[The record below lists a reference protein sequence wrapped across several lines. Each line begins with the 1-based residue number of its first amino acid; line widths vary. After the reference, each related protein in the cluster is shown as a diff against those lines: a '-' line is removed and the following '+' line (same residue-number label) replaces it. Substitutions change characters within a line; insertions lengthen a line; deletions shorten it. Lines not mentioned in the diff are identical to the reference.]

1 MKNPVKVF
9 GIISIAVVLLVLG
22 LLAVPQFIFT
32 VKPDITPAMGYQFF
46 FNAYSDRFAKNHS
59 IAGVSGPGI
68 AAIVLLGLA
77 LISLCFSF
85 KSSAFLMLGGLLNV
99 VASIMFFVMNVSKI
113 HVFGT
118 DRDIVSVG
126 WVAYVCGALLVL
138 VGLVSIYVAFK
149 SMRQEKKQI
158 ASSKS
163 YSYLKK

>member
-9 GIISIAVVLLVLG
+9 GIISIAVVLIVFG

-32 VKPDITPAMGYQFF
+32 VIPGIAPAMGYQFF
-46 FNAYSDRFAKNHS
+46 FNAYADRFANSHS

-68 AAIVLLGLA
+68 AAIILLGLA

-99 VASIMFFVMNVSKI
+99 VASIMFFVMNVSKN
-113 HVFGT
+113 HVFGAY
-118 DRDIVSVG
+118 RDFVTVG
-126 WVAYVCGALLVL
+126 WVAYVCGALLVI
-138 VGLVSIYVAFK
+138 VGLLAIYVSFR
-149 SMRQEKKQI
+149 SLQREKKQI